1 METNQQNQDEIEIDL
16 LELLR
21 VLWSKIGYVILAA
34 LALGLLMVLVSKV
47 FMKPQYES
55 TTKMYV
61 LSKQD
66 SSSTVTSGDL
76 QASSLLTKDYAEL
89 IQRMSARMRLWPIR
103 PVKMPAVSRPQRET
117 WELERAAR

>member
-47 FMKPQYES
+47 FMKPQYRRQ
-55 TTKMYV
+55 KCMYCQNRTAAV
-61 LSKQD
+61 L
-66 SSSTVTSGDL
+66 
-76 QASSLLTKDYAEL
+76 
-89 IQRMSARMRLWPIR
+89 
-103 PVKMPAVSRPQRET
+103 
-117 WELERAAR
+117 

>member
-34 LALGLLMVLVSKV
+34 LALGILMVLVSKV

-66 SSSTVTSGDL
+66 SSSTVTSGEIGR
-76 QASSLLTKDYAEL
+76 ASC
-89 IQRMSARMRLWPIR
+89 
-103 PVKMPAVSRPQRET
+103 RE
-117 WELERAAR
+117 RV